1 MEMIHCVACGHKI
14 SPAAASCPQCGQPNG
29 QKSKAPYVSA
39 GYGRPARSQLNFL
52 EPVRSRKWAIILALF
67 LGGLGAHKFYLGKFN
82 MGVAYALFCWT
93 LIPSVLALIE
103 AIAYLFQDDRTFALQ
118 QQGIVI

>member
-1 MEMIHCVACGHKI
+1 
-14 SPAAASCPQCGQPNG
+14 
-29 QKSKAPYVSA
+29 
-39 GYGRPARSQLNFL
+39 
-52 EPVRSRKWAIILALF
+52 
-67 LGGLGAHKFYLGKFN
+67 